1 MNKAMTLHAS
11 VQHKNPVSD
20 TLQIILA
27 STYSLYLIT
36 HNYHWNIEG
45 ERFYSLHK
53 LFEEQY
59 NELFKAL
66 DLIAEHI
73 RTFGEYALPFEGNE
87 ILESSKLISNALNK
101 EQDTGSRAD
110 RMILNLLNLTETT
123 AKHCHTGKIMA
134 LDMGDDETAN
144 LLSDRIA
151 VHQKAMW
158 MLRSSLK

>member
-1 MNKAMTLHAS
+1 MNTSMTLHKS
-11 VQHKNPVSD
+11 THVKNPVTDS
-20 TLQIILA
+20 LQIILA

-66 DLIAEHI
+66 DVIAERI
-73 RTFGEYALPFEGNE
+73 RALGEYALPYEGNE

-101 EQDTGSRAD
+101 EHDTGSRTD
-110 RMILNLLNLTETT
+110 RMILNLLNLSDTT
-123 AKHCHTGKIMA
+123 IKQCNASKMLAT
-134 LDMGDDETAN
+134 DSGDDETVN
-144 LLSDRIA
+144 LMIERITS
-151 VHQKAMW
+151 HQKSGW